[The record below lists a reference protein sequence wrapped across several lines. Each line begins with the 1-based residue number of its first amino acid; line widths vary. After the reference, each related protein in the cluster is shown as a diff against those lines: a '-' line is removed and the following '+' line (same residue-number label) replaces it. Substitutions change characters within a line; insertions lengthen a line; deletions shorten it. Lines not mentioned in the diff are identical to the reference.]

1 MDQVKKAI
9 EVKNLSFAYEGQEVL
24 DSVNFSVET
33 ESLTFILGRNG
44 SGKSTLLKIIAGIL
58 KAPSGEIKIYGSD
71 NSKFTYAE
79 RARIIG
85 FLSQQHKA
93 VFPFSVEDVV
103 LTGRAAY
110 VNYIPCEQ
118 DRDAAAEAIEKAG
131 ITHLRQRNYTELSG
145 GEQQLVMIARSLAQN
160 PEILLLDE
168 PTTHLDFTN
177 QSHLLNL
184 LRKLVSEGLTILVVM
199 HDPNLAFM
207 FGDDFLFMKD
217 KKVIHPGET
226 SRAWDNE
233 FLSSIYYSKL
243 ETISYRGRA
252 FLVPYVN

>member
-1 MDQVKKAI
+1 MDQMKKAI
-9 EVKNLSFAYEGQEVL
+9 EVNNLSFAYEDQNVL
-24 DSVNFSVET
+24 DSVSFSVET
-33 ESLTFILGRNG
+33 RSLTFILGRNG

-58 KAPSGEIKIYGSD
+58 KARSGEVTVLGRD
-71 NSKFTYAE
+71 NTKFTYAE

-85 FLSQQHKA
+85 FLNQQHKA

-110 VNYIPCEQ
+110 VNYIPREQ
-118 DRDAAAEAIEKAG
+118 DRQAAAEAIKKAG
-131 ITHLRQRNYTELSG
+131 IMHLRHRNYTELSG

-160 PEILLLDE
+160 PEVLLLDE

-184 LRKLVSEGLTILVVM
+184 LRKLVREGLTILVVM

-233 FLSSIYYSKL
+233 FLSSIYHSRL